1 MGFLSKIFGQK
12 VQPTREKQLEDFY
25 EVELTEKAI
34 IVTHPKRPT
43 EQIDWSDIEEIKLA
57 NTDEGPFLPDVWMIL
72 MGNNKGCSIP
82 QGSEGWDKVY
92 DIVSKYEGFNFENV
106 IKSASCTD
114 NQTFELWKKK

>member
-1 MGFLSKIFGQK
+1 MEFLNKIFGK
-12 VQPTREKQLEDFY
+12 KLEPTKEKQLEDFY
-25 EVELTEKAI
+25 EVELNEKSI

-72 MGNNKGCSIP
+72 MGNGKGCSIP
-82 QGSEGWDKVY
+82 QGSAGWDKVY
-92 DIVSKYEGFNFENV
+92 DIVSKYEGFSFENV

-114 NQTFELWKKK
+114 NQIFELWRKK

>member
-1 MGFLSKIFGQK
+1 MGFLSKIFRQK
-12 VQPTREKQLEDFY
+12 AQPIKDKQLEDYY

-34 IVTHPKRPT
+34 IVKRPKRPS

-72 MGNNKGCSIP
+72 MGNDKECSIP
-82 QGSEGWDKVY
+82 HGSEGWEKVF
-92 DIVSKYEGFNFENV
+92 DIVSKYRGFNFENV

-114 NQTFELWKKK
+114 NQIFELWKKK